1 MSTSTLQPAAPG
13 RPFLTGNALAIGSM
27 VTWAAGLP
35 AAQILLETWPPLTL
49 SLARM
54 VLALIVL
61 VPVWL
66 LREGRAPMMQARWG
80 RALWIGALG
89 FGLGPYLLLEAQKL
103 TDPVTVALIV
113 SCAPLIGT
121 GLELAA
127 GTRRLS
133 GAFALGVMA
142 SVLGGLVAT
151 SALAPAQLGFGAL
164 LAVLSTG
171 IYCWASLASVRD
183 LPGMSDVGRTAA
195 TLAGGLLASAI
206 LLAGFHVAGAD
217 VLPRMAI
224 DLRQVVML
232 LIYSVLALAVSQA
245 LFVAAIARLGV
256 AVSTFHINVTPF
268 YVMLIMLALG
278 EPWDWTRAFGAAIVA
293 SGVILSQM
301 GARRLA

>member
-1 MSTSTLQPAAPG
+1 MSMTTLQPSMPG
-13 RPFLTGNALAIGSM
+13 RPVLSGNALAIGSM
-27 VTWAAGLP
+27 ITWSAGLP
-35 AAQILLETWPPLTL
+35 AAQILLESWPPLTL

-54 VLALIVL
+54 LLGLTVL

-66 LREGRAPMMQARWG
+66 LREGRAPLMRTRWG

-89 FGLGPYLLLEAQKL
+89 FGIGPYLLLEAQKL

-121 GLELAA
+121 ALELAA
-127 GTRRLS
+127 GTRRLT
-133 GAFALGVMA
+133 GAFALGVAA
-142 SVLGGLVAT
+142 SVLGGLIAT

-183 LPGMSDVGRTAA
+183 LPGLSDVGRTAA
-195 TLAGGLLASAI
+195 TLAGGLLASTL
-206 LLAGFHVAGAD
+206 LLALFHAAGAK
-217 VLPRMAI
+217 VLPRIAI

-232 LIYSVLALAVSQA
+232 LIYSVVALAVSQA

-278 EPWDWTRAFGAAIVA
+278 EPWDWTRALGAAIVA

-301 GARRLA
+301 GVKRLA